1 EYGRLIKY
9 FAFFPPLM
17 RLFSKVRSRVFVKYQ
32 RSVVLFLSLMVL
44 CAGCSVRSI
53 AVNAL
58 SEALSADESLVFTGE
73 EDPKLVAEAMPV
85 MLKTYEALLER
96 APHDRELLIATGK
109 AFTLYAFAFVQIPA
123 ERLPDSRA
131 DERMDELLRARAL
144 YRRGRDYLFTAL
156 DLEYPGFSDL
166 TKKGKTDTAL
176 AMVTAA
182 DTTALYWTAVAW
194 MGQLTAGKPGL
205 SAVFNLPKAARL
217 MHEVIAFNDS
227 FGEGAAH
234 EMLVTY
240 YGSLPESV
248 GGSLEKAREHFEK
261 AVAIAGGTH
270 VRPYVA
276 LATVAAREGN
286 REEFEQLLQKALD
299 IDTDHRTRHRL
310 TNVIYQDM
318 ARWMLDNAE
327 TVLMIED

>member
-1 EYGRLIKY
+1 
-9 FAFFPPLM
+9 M
-17 RLFSKVRSRVFVKYQ
+17 RNPTAVTLFVSIA
-32 RSVVLFLSLMVL
+32 LL
-44 CAGCSVRSI
+44 CTGCSIRTI

-58 SEALSADESLVFTGE
+58 AGALSAEESLVFTGE

-96 APHDRELLIATGK
+96 SPDDRELLTATGK
-109 AFTLYAFAFVQIPA
+109 AFTLYAFAFVQMPA
-123 ERLPDSRA
+123 ERLPDDRGEERA
-131 DERMDELLRARAL
+131 EELLRARAL
-144 YRRGRDYLFTAL
+144 YRRARDYLFTAL
-156 DLEYPGFSDL
+156 DLAHPGFSDL
-166 TKKGKTDTAL
+166 AKKGKTDTAL
-176 AMVTAA
+176 SMVTPR
-182 DTTALYWTAVAW
+182 DTTALYWATAAW

-217 MHEVIAFNDS
+217 MHHVIALNDS

-248 GGSLEKAREHFEK
+248 GGSPEKARHHFEK

-276 LATVAAREGN
+276 LAGVAAGEGN
-286 REEFEQLLQKALD
+286 REEFERLLRTALE
-299 IDTDHRTRHRL
+299 IDTERRTRHRL

-318 ARWMLDNAE
+318 ARWMLDNPE
-327 TVLMIED
+327 TAVGIGDR